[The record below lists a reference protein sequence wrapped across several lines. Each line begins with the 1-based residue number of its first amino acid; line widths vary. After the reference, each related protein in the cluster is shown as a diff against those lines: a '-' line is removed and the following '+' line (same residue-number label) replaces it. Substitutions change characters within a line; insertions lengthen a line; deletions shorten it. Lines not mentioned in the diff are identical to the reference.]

1 MKQVCNNQLVMKFI
15 ALAKEVG
22 MVLKDGVGREMN
34 VQNLGEIGKSWSEDA
49 SAESVRKFAH
59 VAYVSWGEN
68 PGWEIA
74 MEKIVMQELKFKYDE
89 EGFDLKKKPCIQ
101 RMLTDRKCE
110 IVNNFNRCSYRKNGH
125 KCLISR
131 KPEDITLKNKYHKRN
146 KKKTYLTE
154 DLGSSINK
162 ELKEVMNDVVSEEKM
177 SKMERMKKMSDN

>member
-1 MKQVCNNQLVMKFI
+1 MKQVCNNQLVMKFV

-22 MVLKDGVGREMN
+22 MVLKDSVGREMN

-89 EGFDLKKKPCIQ
+89 EGFD
-101 RMLTDRKCE
+101 
-110 IVNNFNRCSYRKNGH
+110 H
-125 KCLISR
+125 
-131 KPEDITLKNKYHKRN
+131 
-146 KKKTYLTE
+146 KKTMY
-154 DLGSSINK
+154 SAN
-162 ELKEVMNDVVSEEKM
+162 VN
-177 SKMERMKKMSDN
+177 